1 MAGHQN
7 LPTSWK
13 RKKILNPSSPETSY
27 DFRDSEIQPEMSV
40 LWDWSQLMVTLPK
53 ANIAPETM
61 PSQKEISIPTI
72 HFQVAILVSGNV
84 MVTVIGD
91 LGPNRGTPKNPNP
104 FHKGILSESKP
115 PIYH

>member
-1 MAGHQN
+1 
-7 LPTSWK
+7 
-13 RKKILNPSSPETSY
+13 
-27 DFRDSEIQPEMSV
+27 
-40 LWDWSQLMVTLPK
+40 MVTLPK
-53 ANIAPETM
+53 ANIFAPETM
-61 PSQKEISIPTI
+61 PSQKEISILII
-72 HFQVAILVSGNV
+72 HFQVAILVSGSV